1 MRLFG
6 NITFFTPLEHING
19 LLLLFIF
26 PQFDYPHHIFYICSS
41 QYPTSPWRRAS
52 QGRPETTNALMQ
64 SRSAVQKRRFL
75 WQVGEFANSASS
87 PIIAARIPPTGQEK
101 TLRTMS

>member
-1 MRLFG
+1 MMPLNNITICASMRLFG

-41 QYPTSPWRRAS
+41 QYPTSP
-52 QGRPETTNALMQ
+52 
-64 SRSAVQKRRFL
+64 
-75 WQVGEFANSASS
+75 
-87 PIIAARIPPTGQEK
+87 
-101 TLRTMS
+101 